1 MINFK
6 SLFPIVI
13 GFSFWIYG
21 NILLIK
27 KLQNK
32 TSEIREPKSS
42 IEVSIDQDLKDKNK
56 NEKKDLINLVKNKE
70 SFHLNSLITKNISLF
85 TKNPNYKMLAWL
97 IVQLTIF
104 SLFVLSVNI
113 FKNNL
118 IPYFNAWNLINWIE
132 KWIYFDFLRTKN
144 EKGVLYCWATRAIFK
159 VGRVGMD
166 RIACSTW
173 ILKCAE

>member
-13 GFSFWIYG
+13 GFSVWIYG
-21 NILLIK
+21 NILLVK
-27 KLQNK
+27 KLMNK
-32 TSEIREPKSS
+32 TSEIKKSKSS
-42 IEVSIDQDLKDKNK
+42 TEVSIDQDLKDKDK
-56 NEKKDLINLVKNKE
+56 NEKKDLFNLVKNKE
-70 SFHLNSLITKNISLF
+70 SLHLNSLITKNISLF

-118 IPYFNAWNLINWIE
+118 IPYLNA
-132 KWIYFDFLRTKN
+132 
-144 EKGVLYCWATRAIFK
+144 
-159 VGRVGMD
+159 
-166 RIACSTW
+166 
-173 ILKCAE
+173 

>member
-6 SLFPIVI
+6 SLFPIVV

-27 KLQNK
+27 KLQIK
-32 TSEIREPKSS
+32 TSEIKKSKSS
-42 IEVSIDQDLKDKNK
+42 IEVPADQDLKDKNK
-56 NEKKDLINLVKNKE
+56 YEKKDLIKVVKNKE
-70 SFHLNSLITKNISLF
+70 IFHLNSLITKNISLF
-85 TKNPNYKMLAWL
+85 TSNPNYKMLTWL

-118 IPYFNAWNLINWIE
+118 MPYFN
-132 KWIYFDFLRTKN
+132 
-144 EKGVLYCWATRAIFK
+144 
-159 VGRVGMD
+159 
-166 RIACSTW
+166 S
-173 ILKCAE
+173 

>member
-6 SLFPIVI
+6 TLFPLVI

-32 TSEIREPKSS
+32 TTDQKKSKSS
-42 IEVSIDQDLKDKNK
+42 IDYSMDQDLINSV
-56 NEKKDLINLVKNKE
+56 KKKE

-85 TKNPNYKMLAWL
+85 TKNPNYKMLTWL

-104 SLFVLSVNI
+104 SLFILAVKI

-118 IPYFNAWNLINWIE
+118 IPFFNA
-132 KWIYFDFLRTKN
+132 
-144 EKGVLYCWATRAIFK
+144 
-159 VGRVGMD
+159 
-166 RIACSTW
+166 
-173 ILKCAE
+173 

>member
-32 TSEIREPKSS
+32 KSEIKESKSS
-42 IEVSIDQDLKDKNK
+42 IEVSIDQNLKDKNK
-56 NEKKDLINLVKNKE
+56 NDKKNLINVVKKKE

-85 TKNPNYKMLAWL
+85 TKNPNYKMLTWL

-104 SLFVLSVNI
+104 SLFILAVNI
-113 FKNNL
+113 FKKNL
-118 IPYFNAWNLINWIE
+118 IPYFN
-132 KWIYFDFLRTKN
+132 
-144 EKGVLYCWATRAIFK
+144 
-159 VGRVGMD
+159 
-166 RIACSTW
+166 S
-173 ILKCAE
+173 